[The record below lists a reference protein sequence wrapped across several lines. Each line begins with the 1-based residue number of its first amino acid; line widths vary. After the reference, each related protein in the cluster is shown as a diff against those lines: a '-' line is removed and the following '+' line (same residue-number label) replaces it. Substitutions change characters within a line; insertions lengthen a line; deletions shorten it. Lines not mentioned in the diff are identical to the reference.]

1 MAKPGVLL
9 LNPPGDKLY
18 IRDYYCSFSS
28 KADYYW
34 PPQDLIALS
43 GILDA
48 GFDVQ
53 VIDAIVPRKEPED
66 ILRFVA
72 ERKPAAVVFTTG
84 TATLKSDLAL
94 MERIRAA
101 WPGIRIVASAGIM
114 KFIGRDL
121 IAKNPV
127 LDAVL
132 LDYGDSGIADYLG
145 GAGAAPYPGLLVRT
159 ESGILEGPLS
169 QAREFSIPVPRH
181 DLFNFHKYRI
191 PIAKRSPFTVVTGSL
206 GCPYNCG
213 FCTAG
218 AFGYKIRPVDNI
230 LAELKSLA
238 ALGVREILFQ
248 DPTFTINTRRVV
260 ELCRK
265 MIEAGLDLTWSA
277 NADLHALDEEKME
290 WMKKAGCH
298 TLSVGIESGDD
309 EMLKKYSKMI
319 TIDEVIEK
327 VGRLNAHKIK
337 VLGYFILGLPGES
350 RASAE
355 RTIALARRLK
365 LDIASFAIAT
375 PDLGTRLREESVAKG
390 WLPAGLDGWDSTEYP
405 ILETGTLTKEE
416 IWDLRR
422 KAVRSFYLRPSY
434 IFRKLAGVR
443 SARDLRGLVSNA
455 VSLLKK

>member
-43 GILDA
+43 GVLDA
-48 GFDVQ
+48 VFDVQ
-53 VIDAIVPRKEPED
+53 VIDAIVPSVPAD
-66 ILRFVA
+66 DVLRRVV
-72 ERKPAAVVFTTG
+72 EKRPRAVIFTTG

-94 MERIRAA
+94 MERIKAA
-101 WPGIRIVASAGIM
+101 LPDVKVVASAGIM
-114 KFIGRDL
+114 KFVGKDL

-132 LDYGDSGIADYLG
+132 LDYGDSGIAAYLEG
-145 GAGAAPYPGLLVRT
+145 TGAAPYLGLLVRT
-159 ESGILEGPLS
+159 EAGIVEGPLS
-169 QAREFSIPVPRH
+169 RAHEYSIPIPRH
-181 DLFNFHKYRI
+181 DLFNFRKYRI
-191 PIAKRSPFTVVTGSL
+191 PIAKRSPFTVVVGSL
-206 GCPYNCG
+206 GCPYHCG

-218 AFGYKIRPVDNI
+218 AFGYKVRPVDNI

-277 NADLHALDEEKME
+277 NADLHALDEEKLT

-309 EMLKKYSKMI
+309 EMLKEYSKMI

-337 VLGYFILGLPGES
+337 VLGYFILGLPGETK
-350 RASAE
+350 ASAE
-355 RTIALARRLK
+355 RTIALARKLK

-375 PDLGTRLREESVAKG
+375 PDLGTRLREEAVAKG
-390 WLPAGLDGWDSTEYP
+390 WLPPGLDGWDSTEYP

-416 IWDLRR
+416 IWALRR
-422 KAVRSFYLRPSY
+422 KAVRAFYLRPSY
-434 IFRKLAGVR
+434 ILRKLGGVR
-443 SARDLRGLVSNA
+443 SARDVRNLVSNA